1 MEHDV
6 NFYGLFEEIK
16 KRKRLFVLAFLAVFI
31 ILTVALLLSPK
42 KFTATSSFFFPLKQG
57 QGGMGLISAIAGE
70 EVGNLLGGG
79 TSANLSNYAVAILE
93 GRTTTDTMLKKYKDK
108 VFDNLKK
115 DVTMVYL
122 RKEWGK
128 VVRIE
133 KTKDDIIEVRVT
145 TKHPELSA
153 KIANDYIDSYKG
165 FAEKSVLTF
174 AKQKRIYIEK
184 QRDLVKEELQGFEV
198 KLLKFQ
204 NTNKVL
210 DIPEETKMLLSYFAE
225 MQSVQTIS
233 NAQAIEAETR
243 LKAVKDK
250 LIQQAG
256 KSGQSFNYPLLS
268 TDPTVQAIYTELVTM
283 EMDLAKKR
291 ETLTDENPEIKRIQN
306 NIKVVQDKIK
316 EKIAT
321 RLSSLKSSISSELI
335 EAESIAIAANAKTN
349 AFNEVIS
356 EIKKRMENLP
366 ELGIEYG
373 RLYRDVTVKTKV
385 LAFIELE
392 LEKARLEEAQEGA
405 DVQVLDWAVAP
416 DYKSAP
422 KYIISMIIIL
432 ATSMLMALMAV
443 SIPSFLEE
451 QKRQYQKTAGNDDN
465 PAVSANTTA

>member
-1 MEHDV
+1 
-6 NFYGLFEEIK
+6 
-16 KRKRLFVLAFLAVFI
+16 
-31 ILTVALLLSPK
+31 
-42 KFTATSSFFFPLKQG
+42 
-57 QGGMGLISAIAGE
+57 
-70 EVGNLLGGG
+70 
-79 TSANLSNYAVAILE
+79 
-93 GRTTTDTMLKKYKDK
+93 
-108 VFDNLKK
+108 
-115 DVTMVYL
+115 
-122 RKEWGK
+122 
-128 VVRIE
+128 
-133 KTKDDIIEVRVT
+133 
-145 TKHPELSA
+145 
-153 KIANDYIDSYKG
+153 
-165 FAEKSVLTF
+165 
-174 AKQKRIYIEK
+174 
-184 QRDLVKEELQGFEV
+184 
-198 KLLKFQ
+198 
-204 NTNKVL
+204 
-210 DIPEETKMLLSYFAE
+210 